1 MRAMSESCAPVEV
14 WQQISSIWFDSIRSD
29 SIDTTTDWQRIAT
42 AATSAS
48 AKETSPYDYSTWDK
62 KKKKKKKYQEKMPKI
77 FLLKNRLQEQ
87 QARLLAAQK
96 GNERPTNSDDNELG
110 ELGSGGSSGNGN
122 GKPVSLIV
130 QAASAN
136 INNKVSDILKD
147 KRTTSLPGKQLTK
160 NIVTN

>member
-1 MRAMSESCAPVEV
+1 
-14 WQQISSIWFDSIRSD
+14 
-29 SIDTTTDWQRIAT
+29 
-42 AATSAS
+42 
-48 AKETSPYDYSTWDK
+48 
-62 KKKKKKKYQEKMPKI
+62 MPKI

-110 ELGSGGSSGNGN
+110 ELGSSGGSSGNGN

-130 QAASAN
+130 QAASAS

-147 KRTTSLPGKQLTK
+147 KRTTYLPGKQLTK